1 MEQPALSWAETK
13 AIVFELEALFSRSDD
28 RDDLKDIIASKK
40 KLEEIYDEKLNISK
54 KLINEMTAR
63 VEQKKSQQQQ
73 SNNGTT
79 SPLLG

>member
-1 MEQPALSWAETK
+1 
-13 AIVFELEALFSRSDD
+13 RSDD

-63 VEQKKSQQQQ
+63 VEQKERELRAPEEAQHAAESAAAQAEDRAARE
-73 SNNGTT
+73 
-79 SPLLG
+79 